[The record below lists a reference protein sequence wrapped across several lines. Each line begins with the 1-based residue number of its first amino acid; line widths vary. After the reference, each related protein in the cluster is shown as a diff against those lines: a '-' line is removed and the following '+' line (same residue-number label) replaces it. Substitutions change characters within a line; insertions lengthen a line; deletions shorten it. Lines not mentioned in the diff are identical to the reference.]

1 MNADA
6 TTLTRNVIR
15 YVNLSRRSQT
25 ELTTQGLQN
34 LRKGSRLI
42 ANIRMRITA
51 SSRKHKKCGDKHKCT
66 LCNVD

>member
-25 ELTTQGLQN
+25 ELTSKAN